1 MYRVTSCDLIRPS
14 TLKEV
19 CVLRR
24 MFCSFLF
31 LLKEQLPG
39 LPYEDAQKNPICAT
53 HCAGSALSVSF
64 KHRFIRF
71 THCALSRADG

>member
-1 MYRVTSCDLIRPS
+1 MCYVECF
-14 TLKEV
+14 
-19 CVLRR
+19 VL
-24 MFCSFLF
+24 FF

-39 LPYEDAQKNPICAT
+39 LLYEDAQKTPICAT